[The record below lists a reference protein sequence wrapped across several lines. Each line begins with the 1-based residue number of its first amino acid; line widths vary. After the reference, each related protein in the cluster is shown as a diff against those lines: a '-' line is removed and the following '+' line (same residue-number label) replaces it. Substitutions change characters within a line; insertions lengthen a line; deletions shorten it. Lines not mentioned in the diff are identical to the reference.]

1 MGQSRA
7 GAFLIDITQPEGSR
21 WRPRATHTPR
31 ERAREKIRFPTL
43 APAIK
48 SFWRGWY
55 YSVCIAPS
63 SPITTRTHQP
73 PTWGWGKI
81 GGGAYSAPIK
91 AENQTRL
98 NITHFPALKSSTSPL
113 IRSSKHFLEKKTRV
127 KLESLFF
134 EITYSITQKNKMAP
148 VVTLDFASETPISRT
163 VQYKKVNSQ
172 QPINK
177 LLRCASSSMTF
188 SN

>member
-55 YSVCIAPS
+55 SVYSSQLPHHHPHTSAPNVGM
-63 SPITTRTHQP
+63 RQ
-73 PTWGWGKI
+73 K

-127 KLESLFF
+127 KLESYFLNHLFN
-134 EITYSITQKNKMAP
+134 YSKNKMAP

>member
-1 MGQSRA
+1 LHLILFKKKKINKKNKWENHFYLEKEEVVGQSRA

-55 YSVCIAPS
+55 SVYSSQLPHHHPHTSAPNVGM
-63 SPITTRTHQP
+63 RQ
-73 PTWGWGKI
+73 K

-98 NITHFPALKSSTSPL
+98 NITHFPALKSSTSPSFAL
-113 IRSSKHFLEKKTRV
+113 RSIFSKK
-127 KLESLFF
+127 KLE
-134 EITYSITQKNKMAP
+134 
-148 VVTLDFASETPISRT
+148 
-163 VQYKKVNSQ
+163 
-172 QPINK
+172 
-177 LLRCASSSMTF
+177 
-188 SN
+188 